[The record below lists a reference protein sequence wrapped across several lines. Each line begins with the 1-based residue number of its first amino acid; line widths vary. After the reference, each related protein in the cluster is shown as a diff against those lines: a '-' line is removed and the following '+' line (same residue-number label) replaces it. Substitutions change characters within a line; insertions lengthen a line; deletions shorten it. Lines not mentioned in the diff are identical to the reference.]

1 MRRFLR
7 ELFSA
12 PFQLMLLVSFT
23 LVAAITIGIGAWV
36 ISRAIDDYLTVEMDE
51 RVARDIRLAKAFY
64 DIKLREIDGIAHRL
78 ALDPII
84 AKNLPAILRGD
95 GQSVR
100 AIERQI
106 ARQVFGGNRFIAL
119 LNTEGDILAGQRVSA
134 AGERLPIVSGGHWG
148 DMPIIKRTLRDGRP
162 LAATQVISTELLS
175 QVGMADLARI
185 SLLETPKAAPTP
197 FDPRAGTAALAVVGA
212 SPILDAKKRMIGA
225 AVASHLFNNDF
236 TLVDRIKDVA
246 GVDTVTIFLGDV
258 RVSTNVTTAEGK
270 RAVGTRIARE
280 VGQVVLEQ
288 GREYVGP
295 AFVVNENYIT
305 RYDPL
310 RDHAGQVVGSLYVG
324 ARQARFLRLV
334 SSFNRSITL
343 VAVGT
348 IVLTF
353 ILATPVSRFITR
365 PLNQLKELAQANR
378 RVAEGDLGV
387 RVTVRAG
394 GEVGLLARSF
404 NSMLDTLQATQ
415 DQLVQSEKL
424 ASLGQLAAGVAH
436 ELNNPL
442 GTILL
447 YSDTLLK
454 ECGENDAGK
463 ADLKMIVSETQRCKR
478 IVADLLNFARQH
490 QVSAHPTNLNEL
502 IRELMELA
510 PWPNQTVAINAVA
523 DLDPHL
529 PSIEADPAQLRQML
543 INLMTNAVEA
553 MPQGGTLT
561 LGTRSGPPGMVTL
574 EVQDSGVGIPAEHL
588 SKLFTPFFTTKPI
601 GKGTGLGLAIVYGI
615 VKMHSGQVNVR
626 SQAGQGTTVVLT
638 LPVKLAFG
646 AARGRAI
653 DESPMAS
660 GRQERPPASAAS
672 GER

>member
-7 ELFSA
+7 ELFSV

-23 LVAAITIGIGAWV
+23 LVAAISIVIGAWV
-36 ISRAIDDYLTVEMDE
+36 NSRAIDDYLTVEMNE
-51 RVARDIRLAKAFY
+51 RVARDSRLAKAFY
-64 DIKLREIDGIAHRL
+64 DIKLREIDGLAHRL

-84 AKNLPAILRGD
+84 AKNLPAVIRGN

-106 ARQVFGGNRFIAL
+106 ARQVSALTLGGNRLIAV
-119 LNTEGDILAGQRVSA
+119 LNAEGDVLAGQRISA
-134 AGERLPIVSGGHWG
+134 IGERLPIVSGGRWG
-148 DMPIIKRTLRDGRP
+148 DMPIIKRALLDRRS
-162 LAATQVISTELLS
+162 LSATQVIPTELLS
-175 QVGMADLARI
+175 QVGLADLAYI
-185 SLLETPKAAPTP
+185 PLVDIPKTAPTL
-197 FDPRAGTAALAVVGA
+197 FDPRAGTAALAVVGV
-212 SPILDAKKRMIGA
+212 SPILDAKRRMIGA

-246 GVDTVTIFLGDV
+246 GVDTVTIFHGDL
-258 RVSTNVTTAEGK
+258 RVSTNVTTTEGK

-288 GREYVGP
+288 GREYMGT
-295 AFVVNENYIT
+295 AFVVKENYIT

-310 RDHAGQVVGSLYVG
+310 RDHEGQVVGSLYVG

-334 SSFNRSITL
+334 SSFNRNIIL
-343 VAVGT
+343 VAVST
-348 IVLTF
+348 IVFTF

-378 RVAEGDLGV
+378 RVAQGDLSV
-387 RVTVRAG
+387 RASLGAG

-447 YSDTLLK
+447 YSGTLFK
-454 ECGENDAGK
+454 ECAEDDPGK
-463 ADLKMIVSETQRCKR
+463 ADLKMIVGETQRCKR

-490 QVSAHPTNLNEL
+490 QVSAQPTNLNEL
-502 IRELMELA
+502 IRELMVLA
-510 PWPNQTVAINAVA
+510 PWPDKTVAVDAVA

-529 PSIEADPAQLRQML
+529 PSTEGDPAQLRQVL

-561 LGTRSGPPGMVTL
+561 LRTRAGPPGMVTV
-574 EVQDSGVGIPAEHL
+574 EVQDSGVGIPTENL
-588 SKLFTPFFTTKPI
+588 SKMFTPFFTTKPI

-626 SQAGQGTTVVLT
+626 SQVEQGTTFTVS
-638 LPVKLAFG
+638 LPVKLPFG
-646 AARGRAI
+646 AAR
-653 DESPMAS
+653 
-660 GRQERPPASAAS
+660 
-672 GER
+672 